1 MQIVNC
7 RNIKKSQNYLILVG
21 NGPGNFTGILIGLAA
36 ANVLAISLKIKIA
49 GVNSFQ
55 ASLYGQTTHKIA
67 KINAPQNSYYLGAI
81 NGAFEPKRV
90 EGNHSPNEFA
100 NRPGGNEF
108 IENMAKFGADINYSL
123 SQPAPLYIKPPD
135 ARTRSHKISIIK

>member
-1 MQIVNC
+1 MAAA
-7 RNIKKSQNYLILVG
+7 K
-21 NGPGNFTGILIGLAA
+21 GLA
-36 ANVLAISLKIKIA
+36 LSLKIKIA

-81 NGAFEPKRV
+81 NGDFEPKHV
-90 EGNHSPNEFA
+90 EGNHTPNEFA

-135 ARTRSHKISIIK
+135 AHTRSHKISIIK